1 MINLRGSILKLIDLR
16 IVLGV
21 TSARSDLDVLI
32 QLLHDREQ
40 DHHNW
45 LKRGRPGGQG
55 KQGNPDYAQVTAYIP
70 KTLHD
75 ETKVN
80 LIRQGNKE
88 FSQLVEELLTGW
100 NLKQGN

>member
-1 MINLRGSILKLIDLR
+1 MKGKPSKFADMLRTRKDGEAEE
-16 IVLGV
+16 
-21 TSARSDLDVLI
+21 SAV
-32 QLLHDREQ
+32 
-40 DHHNW
+40 
-45 LKRGRPGGQG
+45 KRGRPGGQG
-55 KQGNPDYAQVTAYIP
+55 KRGNPDYAQVTAYIP

-80 LIRQGNKE
+80 LIRQDNRE